1 MCWIIRAFSIGI
13 VLALASAHAAY
24 AQNSKPAEV
33 IILSTLHQ
41 MHDQTAGY
49 SFDDLTEIIEELRP
63 DLLAVELTASDLESR
78 RDQSTKQEYQRSVF
92 PLLDKH
98 QYEVIPLE
106 PSEPLFSELVGLL
119 RASSEQLQEQSPAV
133 ADTFKV
139 YTESLYS
146 LLSERWV
153 TAAAVNS
160 PDTDILFESKH
171 RFQSAIF
178 GHAEARVWDEWN
190 QHFLQKILAAATT
203 NPGKRIL
210 VLVGAEHAYWL
221 RAHLKSSDVS
231 LLDTSALLDEFSNAT
246 TSNENRR

>member
-1 MCWIIRAFSIGI
+1 MHRIILAFSTGL
-13 VLALASAHAAY
+13 VLALAGIDGGHADDA
-24 AQNSKPAEV
+24 KPAEV
-33 IILSTLHQ
+33 IVLSTLHQ
-41 MHDQTAGY
+41 LHDQTAGY
-49 SFDDLTEIIEELRP
+49 TFEDLSTIIENLSP
-63 DLLAVELTASDLESR
+63 DILAVELTASDLESR
-78 RDQSTKQEYQRSVF
+78 RDQPTKQEYQRSVF

-221 RAHLKSSDVS
+221 RAHLKSIDIN
-231 LLDTSALLDEFSNAT
+231 LLDTSALLDEFFNAT